1 MMQTDPLDPVELA
14 VLKDRE
20 FMPVKLRV
28 ARKLE
33 AKLNQLG
40 QSLQAEVE
48 AQGQHLPAVIRA
60 RPPKLSRG
68 ENYQSYAYRVMDY
81 PRVFGKEDMLAF
93 RSMVLWGHPVGYHLM
108 LAGTYREQYRP
119 LLAQA
124 ISQLPE
130 GYLLSA
136 QATPWQWEPSH
147 DLLPAQQ
154 LTAETVAE
162 IISQRAFIK
171 VSYFLPL
178 TEIEALESTGLMVWR
193 RLQSCLQ
200 ASQS

>member
-1 MMQTDPLDPVELA
+1 MSTPLDPVELA

-33 AKLNQLG
+33 SKLKRLG
-40 QSLQAEVE
+40 QSLRAEVE
-48 AQGQHLPAVIRA
+48 ANGQHLPEVIRA
-60 RPPKLSRG
+60 TPPKLSRG
-68 ENYQSYAYRVMDY
+68 ENYQSYAYRVVDY

-108 LAGTYREQYRP
+108 LAGSYRELYRES
-119 LLAQA
+119 LAQT

-147 DLLPAQQ
+147 DLLPAHQ

-162 IISQRAFIK
+162 VLSQRAFIK

-178 TEIEALESTGLMVWR
+178 SEIEDLESTGLTVWR
-193 RLQSCLQ
+193 RLQNALQ
-200 ASQS
+200 RSA

>member
-1 MMQTDPLDPVELA
+1 MSTPLDPVELA

-20 FMPVKLRV
+20 FMPVKQRV
-28 ARKLE
+28 TQKLE
-33 AKLNQLG
+33 QQLTQLG
-40 QSLQAEVE
+40 HDLLAEVE
-48 AQGQHLPAVIRA
+48 RNGQHLPSAIRA
-60 RPPKLSRG
+60 QSPKLSRG

-108 LAGTYREQYRP
+108 LAGQYRAHYRE
-119 LLAQA
+119 AMVQA
-124 ISQLPE
+124 IPRLPE

-136 QATPWQWEPSH
+136 QRTPWRWEPDH
-147 DLLPAQQ
+147 ELLPAHQ

-162 IISQRAFIK
+162 IIEARAFIK

-178 TEIEALESTGLMVWR
+178 TEIETLISTGLAVWR
-193 RLQSCLQ
+193 RWQTIL
-200 ASQS
+200 